1 MDGVYYDI
9 VNEEDLNKAKAL
21 IDNWM
26 NPSTP
31 VDQLIEPGKAG
42 NALEPSATPAVQ

>member
-31 VDQLIEPGKAG
+31 VDQLIEPGKA
-42 NALEPSATPAVQ
+42 